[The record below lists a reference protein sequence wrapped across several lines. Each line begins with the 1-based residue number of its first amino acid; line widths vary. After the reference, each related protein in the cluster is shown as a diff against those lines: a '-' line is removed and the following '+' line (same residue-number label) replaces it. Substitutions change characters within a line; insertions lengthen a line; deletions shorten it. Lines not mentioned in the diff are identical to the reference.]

1 VSQGR
6 LGRDQ
11 GLNDYGLSVPPD
23 LLHIDL
29 AFLREVREGE
39 AKGPLV
45 ADGVVIRVLVLHKVV
60 RVLIDRVIRQVHTH
74 VLDVVLV
81 DLLVGLSGKASET
94 ILEEKDPE
102 WVYPEY

>member
-1 VSQGR
+1 MSQGR

-45 ADGVVIRVLVLHKVV
+45 ADGVVIGVLVLHKVV

>member
-1 VSQGR
+1 MSQGR

-11 GLNDYGLSVPPD
+11 GLNDYGFGVPPD

-45 ADGVVIRVLVLHKVV
+45 ADGVVIGVLVLHKVV